1 MSAQT
6 SLNEV
11 DTAVY
16 ARLTGDATLVA
27 LLATP
32 MIGTYAV
39 FDFGAVPENQPF
51 PYLTLGDS
59 HEIGGKMNAFGT
71 RGYLTMVKIH
81 IWDSQFGGFQKSQ
94 QILARMN
101 TLLDQ
106 KDQSTIP
113 LATQKLIYL
122 LYQAAIPM
130 NDPGDNKI
138 LHTSVEYESF
148 TQEM

>member
-59 HEIGGKMNAFGT
+59 HEVGGKMNAFGT
-71 RGYLTMVKIH
+71 RGYLTTVKVH
-81 IWDSQFGGFQKSQ
+81 IWDSQFGGYQRSQ

-106 KDQSTIP
+106 QPMT
-113 LATQKLIYL
+113 LATQKLVYM

-130 NDPGDNKI
+130 NDPGDYRI
-138 LHTSVEYESF
+138 LHISVEYESF
-148 TQEM
+148 TQEQ

>member
-59 HEIGGKMNAFGT
+59 HEIGGEMKAFGT
-71 RGYLTMVKIH
+71 RRYLTMGEIH
-81 IWDSQFGGFQKSQ
+81 ILDSQFGGFQESQ
-94 QILARMN
+94 PNLAPMK
-101 TLLDQ
+101 TLLAQ
-106 KDQSTIP
+106 KNQSNIT
-113 LATQKLIYL
+113 LATQK
-122 LYQAAIPM
+122 
-130 NDPGDNKI
+130 
-138 LHTSVEYESF
+138 
-148 TQEM
+148 

>member
-1 MSAQT
+1 MSAKT

-16 ARLTGDATLVA
+16 ARLAGDATLVA

-59 HEIGGKMNAFGT
+59 HEIGGKDNPFRP
-71 RGYLTMVKIH
+71 RGYLTMVKNH
-81 IWDSQFGGFQKSQ
+81 IFANQFRGVHKSP
-94 QILARMN
+94 QILARIN
-101 TLLDQ
+101 TLIHQ
-106 KDQSTIP
+106 QHQNTIT
-113 LATQKLIYL
+113 L
-122 LYQAAIPM
+122 
-130 NDPGDNKI
+130 
-138 LHTSVEYESF
+138 
-148 TQEM
+148 

>member
-16 ARLTGDATLVA
+16 ARLTGDTTLMA
-27 LLATP
+27 LLAAP

-59 HEIGGKMNAFGT
+59 HEKPQNAFGT
-71 RGYLTMVKIH
+71 RGYLAAVKVH

-94 QILARMN
+94 TILARMN
-101 TLLDQ
+101 VLLDQ

-113 LATQKLIYL
+113 LATQKLVYL
-122 LYQAAIPM
+122 LYQGAIPM

-138 LHTSVEYESF
+138 LH
-148 TQEM
+148 